1 MEVGHIIAKLREKNG
16 ISQKELAK
24 RLNITPGA
32 VGQWETNSRLPKLDK
47 FVEIADFFS
56 VSTDLLLQGD
66 RLVKPENFIT
76 DINDIIIKRE
86 EKSNNSTNEQAEL
99 LKETFLKLN
108 NNDKYILM
116 GKAME
121 LLKEE
126 TKSITQST
134 AQGKRA

>member
-126 TKSITQST
+126 TKGITQST

>member
-108 NNDKYILM
+108 DNDKYILM

-126 TKSITQST
+126 TNVLHST
-134 AQGKRA
+134 TQGKRA